1 MVVEESWGYSLM
13 LGSAEDCGSL
23 PILVLASARLLATG
37 SLNFEFGGFSGAD
50 SADEPAEPELF
61 SGVSSPAPWSS
72 FAWVLS
78 SPSFRCSSFV
88 VVDAAV
94 LSGEVL
100 KESLGVAIVVAVVS
114 VALDLRV
121 AVSEISSGSTF
132 ERGEDC
138 RADSDSGVMGTA
150 STSLLSVFLLRFLAV
165 TSNEGGRWPV
175 SERVRSLLLVDDA
188 MDGGVEEFRL
198 LNFALSLLARSPIA
212 GRDKP

>member
-1 MVVEESWGYSLM
+1 MV
-13 LGSAEDCGSL
+13 
-23 PILVLASARLLATG
+23 
-37 SLNFEFGGFSGAD
+37 
-50 SADEPAEPELF
+50 
-61 SGVSSPAPWSS
+61 
-72 FAWVLS
+72 
-78 SPSFRCSSFV
+78 
-88 VVDAAV
+88 AAAA

-121 AVSEISSGSTF
+121 AASGISSSSTF

-138 RADSDSGVMGTA
+138 RVDSGSGVMGTV
-150 STSLLSVFLLRFLAV
+150 SPSLLSEFLLRLLTV

-175 SERVRSLLLVDDA
+175 SDRVRSLLLVDDA

-198 LNFALSLLARSPIA
+198 LNFALSLRARSPIA